1 MAGRRYGGEHVVPQ
15 AGADA
20 IAARLRRAFGFT
32 GDESK
37 SFTLEIALPV
47 MQPQQNYVG
56 KFALR
61 QSTPFRCVEVVH
73 EGPWDQIPA
82 TYGKLMNFMAE
93 QQLMPTFEYR
103 ELYVNADFSNPQAN
117 AMKLS
122 PAFSEAVCGS
132 SACAIHKEAPSRAP
146 MIRVTSRSNV
156 LLMLKENY
164 G

>member
-1 MAGRRYGGEHVVPQ
+1 MQIKTQAPISFLYQRIETTIAEMMEQSALLIPQ
-15 AGADA
+15 L
-20 IAARLRRAFGFT
+20 LRELLDQQLQLCGPVYWNYFGFT

-37 SFTLEIALPV
+37 PFTLEIALPV

-61 QSTPFRCVEVVH
+61 QSAPFRCVEVVH

-93 QQLMPTFEYR
+93 HQLMPTFENR

-117 AMKLS
+117 ITLIRM
-122 PAFSEAVCGS
+122 G
-132 SACAIHKEAPSRAP
+132 IH
-146 MIRVTSRSNV
+146 
-156 LLMLKENY
+156 
-164 G
+164 